1 MAKTVKKMTFVRR
14 MQVMIKRMNETASS
28 VVIRSMLRE
37 KLMAARHE
45 KRAEPAA
52 NRMKAGTVAD
62 GTLAETAIVVLTGRI
77 VIDVIVAKVVKAV
90 QIGEGIVEM
99 TIHGVTAA
107 KRIAGMEIVGMIV
120 MTIVMTDGTI
130 ATRNLIVVMVTS
142 TKVAMTSD
150 EAVAMMTANVPA
162 VPRSAVMP
170 NPNASDVMKERVAV
184 GLQSPVGIL
193 ILVHVMLDSVL

>member
-1 MAKTVKKMTFVRR
+1 MAKTIKKRTFVRR
-14 MQVMIKRMNETASS
+14 MQVMIKRMIETANS

-37 KLMAARHE
+37 KLMATRHE
-45 KRAEPAA
+45 KRAETAA
-52 NRMKAGTVAD
+52 NLMKAGAVAD
-62 GTLAETAIVVLTGRI
+62 GTLAETAIVVLTGGI

-99 TIHGVTAA
+99 TMHVTAA

-120 MTIVMTDGTI
+120 MTDGTI
-130 ATRNLIVVMVTS
+130 STRSLIVVMVTS
-142 TKVAMTSD
+142 TKVGKTSD
-150 EAVAMMTANVPA
+150 ETIAMITANVPA

>member
-1 MAKTVKKMTFVRR
+1 MAKTIKKRTFVRR
-14 MQVMIKRMNETASS
+14 MQVMIKRMNETANS
-28 VVIRSMLRE
+28 VVIKSMLRE

-45 KRAEPAA
+45 KRAETAA
-52 NRMKAGTVAD
+52 NLMKAGTVAD
-62 GTLAETAIVVLTGRI
+62 GPLAETAIVVLTGGI

-99 TIHGVTAA
+99 TMHVTAA

-120 MTIVMTDGTI
+120 ITIVMTDGTL
-130 ATRNLIVVMVTS
+130 ATRSLIVVMVTS
-142 TKVAMTSD
+142 RKVAKTSD
-150 EAVAMMTANVPA
+150 ETIAMITANVPA

-170 NPNASDVMKERVAV
+170 NPNARDVMKERVAV